1 MQKNLKTHSKTI
13 FQTTLC
19 LLLCLFW
26 TQNLSAQTP
35 KKTKPKPKI
44 TQPSNPQSG
53 TRNPQPTKDTT
64 DIIDIEWADEFIYE
78 VIEGDTL
85 QRLLGNVELSQDTV
99 YMYADSAR
107 IRNSTNLTAIGNVIL
122 QQGDSVAV
130 FADSVIYNSAT
141 KISDLYG
148 EVILVNQG
156 QKLFTDY
163 LHYDMSTEV
172 ATYYSGA
179 TITDDST
186 TIQSEK
192 GYFYM
197 KTKEMLF
204 KDSVVVVSPE
214 FSLRSDT
221 LKFNTDSKVAT
232 FLAPTLI
239 SQDSSKIYC
248 EAGFY
253 DTKNK
258 SAEFRE
264 NPQYVDGEKIA
275 IADTIRYDGNTKEV
289 FLLGNAR
296 FEEGSRVAT
305 ANRIRYNE
313 TTEVTLLEGNAVI
326 VDDGQNIIADTIF
339 YDKVNESYAT
349 RGRSHIVDGAQVLDA
364 NQVDYDQ
371 EKEMGIAVGD
381 VIWRD
386 TSQNITIVAEYAD
399 YKKENDYIKASGG
412 RNGRPLFISD
422 IGGDSLFMTAD
433 TLVSIKGDTLTGD
446 TSRLMHAYFDVRIYK
461 SDLQAVCDSLL
472 YNTTDSLFWFYDNR
486 PKETP
491 IIWSD
496 TTQFTADTIKLQLA
510 NNKINRILLR
520 SNSFI
525 INSPDERFFNQIKGK
540 NSIAYFTK
548 GELDYVHVKGS
559 AESVYYPL
567 DDGKAYIGANK
578 TVCSEMKIYFGENTV
593 TGIKFFSQP
602 KATLSP
608 MDKADHRALLM
619 DGFRWENNRRP
630 RSVDDLFEK
639 RERKPVAVTLP
650 VEKEEEGLKEGIE
663 NLKKEGKLEKEIE
676 KVEGEVLDKKTFS
689 KKKE

>member
-1 MQKNLKTHSKTI
+1 MQNILKKHLKLI

-19 LLLCLFW
+19 LLLLLLCQ
-26 TQNLSAQTP
+26 TNLLAQTP
-35 KKTKPKPKI
+35 KKPKKKPTSQNPEPK
-44 TQPSNPQSG
+44 TQNP
-53 TRNPQPTKDTT
+53 KE

-78 VIEGDTL
+78 VVEGDTL
-85 QRLLGNVELSQDTV
+85 QRLLGNVELSQDTI

-107 IRNSTNLTAIGNVIL
+107 ILNSTNLTAVGNVIL
-122 QQGDSVAV
+122 QQGDSTAV

-163 LHYDMSTEV
+163 LHYDMNTDV

-186 TIQSEK
+186 TIQSKK

-197 KTKEMLF
+197 KTQEMFF
-204 KDSVVVVSPE
+204 KDSVVVMSPD

-221 LKFNTDSKVAT
+221 LKFNTETKVAT

-239 SQDSSKIYC
+239 TQDSSKIYT

-253 DTKNK
+253 DTRNK
-258 SAEFRE
+258 SAEFQK

-275 IADTIRYDGNTKEV
+275 IADTIKYDGNLKEV

-296 FEEGSRVAT
+296 FEEGNRVAT

-313 TTEVTLLEGNAVI
+313 ITELTLLEGKAVI
-326 VDDGQNIIADTIF
+326 VDDGQNIVADTVS
-339 YDKVNESYAT
+339 YDKKNEAYAT
-349 RGRSHIVDGAQVLDA
+349 RGRSHIVDGNQILDA
-364 NQVDYDQ
+364 NQVDYDT
-371 EKEMGIAVGD
+371 EKEMGIATGD
-381 VIWRD
+381 VVWRD
-386 TSQNITIVAEYAD
+386 TSQNITIVSEYAN

-422 IGGDSLFMTAD
+422 IDGDSLFMTAD

-461 SDLQAVCDSLL
+461 SDLQAIADSLV
-472 YNTTDSLFWFYDNR
+472 YNTSDSLFWFYDNR
-486 PKETP
+486 LSETP

-496 TTQFTADTIKLQLA
+496 TTQFTADTIKMQLT
-510 NNKINRILLR
+510 NNKIDRIFLR
-520 SNSFI
+520 NNSFI
-525 INSPDERFFNQIKGK
+525 INSPDEKFFNQIKGK
-540 NSIAYFTK
+540 NSIAYFAE
-548 GELDYVHVKGS
+548 GELDYVHVTGN

-578 TVCSEMKIYFGENTV
+578 TICSEMKIYFGDNTV

-602 KATLSP
+602 EATLAP
-608 MDKADHRALLM
+608 MNKADHRALLM
-619 DGFRWENNRRP
+619 AGFRWESGKRP
-630 RSVDDLFEK
+630 LNVDDLFEK
-639 RERKPVAVTLP
+639 RERKAAAIAMPVSLIKEAEVGAKE
-650 VEKEEEGLKEGIE
+650 VEAIEKKIEDLEE
-663 NLKKEGKLEKEIE
+663 KLEERKE
-676 KVEGEVLDKKTFS
+676 
-689 KKKE
+689 

>member
-1 MQKNLKTHSKTI
+1 MQNNSKIKSTTI

-19 LLLCLFW
+19 LLILLFC
-26 TQNLSAQTP
+26 TTNLTAQTP
-35 KKTKPKPKI
+35 KKPKKRPLPNTQNPAPK
-44 TQPSNPQSG
+44 
-53 TRNPQPTKDTT
+53 KDTT

-85 QRLLGNVELSQDTV
+85 QRLLGNVELSQDTI

-107 IRNSTNLTAIGNVIL
+107 IRNSTNLTAIGEVIL
-122 QQGDSVAV
+122 QQGDSLAV
-130 FADSVIYNSAT
+130 FADSVIYNSDSR
-141 KISDLYG
+141 ISDLYG

-197 KTKEMLF
+197 KTKEMFF

-258 SAEFRE
+258 TAVFRE

-275 IADTIRYDGNTKEV
+275 IADTIKYDGNTKEV
-289 FLLGNAR
+289 LLFGNAR
-296 FEEGSRVAT
+296 FEEDGRVAT

-326 VDDGQNIIADTIF
+326 VDDGQNIVADTVS

-349 RGRSHIVDGAQVLDA
+349 RGRSHIVDGNQILDA

-371 EKEMGIAVGD
+371 EKEMGIATGNV
-381 VIWRD
+381 VWRD
-386 TSQNITIVAEYAD
+386 TSQNVTIVSEYAN

-422 IGGDSLFMTAD
+422 IDGDSLFMTAD

-446 TSRLMHAYFDVRIYK
+446 TSRLMHAYFDVRIFK
-461 SDLQAVCDSLL
+461 SDLQAICDSLL

-486 PKETP
+486 PQETP

-510 NNKINRILLR
+510 NSKIDRIFLR
-520 SNSFI
+520 NNSFI
-525 INSPDERFFNQIKGK
+525 INSPDEQFFNQIKGK
-540 NSIAYFTK
+540 NSIAYFTE
-548 GELDYVHVKGS
+548 GELDYVHVIGN

-567 DDGKAYIGANK
+567 DDAKAYIGANK
-578 TVCSEMKIYFGENTV
+578 TICSEMKIYFGDNTV

-602 KATLSP
+602 QATLSP

-619 DGFRWENNRRP
+619 EGFRWENNRRP
-630 RSVDDLFEK
+630 LSIDDLFEK
-639 RERKPVAVTLP
+639 RERKPVAVALP
-650 VEKEEEGLKEGIE
+650 VNNEETIEEEGSKTSKKAEEIKEKIE
-663 NLKKEGKLEKEIE
+663 EVESKVAEKKSSLKK
-676 KVEGEVLDKKTFS
+676 
-689 KKKE
+689 KKKG